1 MKPTIQFNDFE
12 KLDLRVGKVT
22 TVTKLEWSEKLV
34 EMKVDLGEETGVR
47 TILAG
52 IKQWYG
58 ADELVGKKFIF
69 IANLAERKIKDAVS
83 QGMMLAAVEEDERA
97 VLIEIPE
104 QVPVGTM
111 LR

>member
-12 KLDLRVGKVT
+12 KLDLRVGRVT
-22 TVTKLEWSEKLV
+22 AVTVPGWSEKLV